1 MLRHYA
7 GDAAPTEVGFRR
19 QQILSEVLRDEAA
32 CYISQSRQDQHP
44 CKKEMKRPHPDR
56 GTDDKRNRKI
66 NERRGF
72 ETADYAPVQARVRYE
87 NACAAD
93 KQTNCAEHVD
103 PVSDTNERDM
113 AQGGSRLNRYFNASF
128 ANHDLSA
135 RNFRHHRT
143 KKESQQYKSD
153 EKESQYLV
161 NRDLGNVQRRDDSAK
176 SLVRPTTRPR
186 RFSIRKPEGRR
197 KSLS

>member
-19 QQILSEVLRDEAA
+19 QQIPAEVLRDEAA

-66 NERRGF
+66 NEGRGF
-72 ETADYAPVQARVRYE
+72 ETAGFAPVQARVRYE

-93 KQTNCAEHVD
+93 KQANYAEHVD
-103 PVSDTNERDM
+103 PVRDTNERDM
-113 AQGGSRLNRYFNASF
+113 ARGGCRLNRYSNASF
-128 ANHDLSA
+128 TNHDFST

-143 KKESQQYKSD
+143 KKESQQYKFARG
-153 EKESQYLV
+153 KF
-161 NRDLGNVQRRDDSAK
+161 GHPWQRRVDITPHTKFEVISVAGH
-176 SLVRPTTRPR
+176 SMTAH
-186 RFSIRKPEGRR
+186 
-197 KSLS
+197 